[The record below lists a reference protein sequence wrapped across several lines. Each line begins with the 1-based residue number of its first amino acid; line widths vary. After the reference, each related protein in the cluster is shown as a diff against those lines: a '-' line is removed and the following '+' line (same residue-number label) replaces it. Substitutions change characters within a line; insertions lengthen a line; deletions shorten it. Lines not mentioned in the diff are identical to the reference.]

1 MEERLAEEEDEDL
14 DEDEDQVKS
23 FKSAKKGPASK
34 KRNMRRDSDEES
46 EEESDLDEDIDDE
59 PKKPPPKK
67 MQKIN
72 NAPVHPYKKDDE
84 DDDDGAVNPFQPV
97 APTPLKLPPV
107 NKLGGQAGK
116 PVNYDFS
123 NPFGGPQGQLPPIG
137 RQPGGGYP

>member
-1 MEERLAEEEDEDL
+1 MEERLAEEEDE

-34 KRNMRRDSDEES
+34 KRKMQQDSEEES
-46 EEESDLDEDIDDE
+46 EEESELDEDIDDE
-59 PKKPPPKK
+59 PKKKPLPPKK

-72 NAPVHPYKKDDE
+72 NAPVHPYQNEDE
-84 DDDDGAVNPFQPV
+84 EDDGAVNPFQPV
-97 APTPLKLPPV
+97 APTPIKLPPV

-137 RQPGGGYP
+137 RPGGAYP